1 VPSDFLEQDV
11 QTTTQA
17 DRIERE
23 DQLRDAVTKAEAEAK
38 RAAEKVRAEA
48 DLAAKRAESW
58 VAATDKK
65 LARFFGG
72 LSDNEAGAVAGV
84 NLVAVVG
91 VSGWLG
97 YKGWNLYE
105 RGGLTWKA
113 VGLGVG
119 LLAVTGG
126 VEALFGRCVDA
137 ESLSLSV

>member
-1 VPSDFLEQDV
+1 MRTVPSDFLEQEV
-11 QTTTQA
+11 KTKTQA

-23 DQLRDAVTKAEAEAK
+23 AQLREAADHAESEAK

-48 DLAAKRAESW
+48 ELAAKRAESW
-58 VAATDKK
+58 VTATDKK
-65 LARFFGG
+65 LAKFFGG
-72 LSDNEAGAVAGV
+72 FSDNEARAVAGV

-113 VGLGVG
+113 AGLGVG
-119 LLAVTGG
+119 LLAVVGG
-126 VEALFGRCVDA
+126 VEALLGR
-137 ESLSLSV
+137 